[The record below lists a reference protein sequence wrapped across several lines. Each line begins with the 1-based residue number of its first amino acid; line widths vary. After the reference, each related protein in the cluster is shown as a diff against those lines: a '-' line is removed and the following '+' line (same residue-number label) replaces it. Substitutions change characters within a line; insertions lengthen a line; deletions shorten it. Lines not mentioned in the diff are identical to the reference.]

1 MPTYLSISHD
11 FQHEIV
17 IKKSRFITNLKRV
30 NSEAEAVEF
39 INAIKKEHYKANHNT
54 SAFMIGDRDE
64 VQRASDDGEPS
75 GTAGVPILEV
85 LKRNEVHDVVA
96 VVTRYFG
103 GIKLG
108 AGGLI
113 RAYAG
118 SAAEAIAAVGLVHRV
133 VMTTMDLT
141 LEYPQFDTLN
151 HWLTQNNYQTPT
163 VTYTDK
169 VNLALPIETADI
181 ANFTQSVTELLN
193 GRVTIVTGAE
203 SFQEIP
209 YVTDQPEA

>member
-1 MPTYLSISHD
+1 MNEYLTIADD
-11 FQHEIV
+11 FEHEIV

-30 NSEAEAVEF
+30 RSEDEAVEF

-64 VQRASDDGEPS
+64 IQRASDDGEPS

-85 LKRNEVHDVVA
+85 LKRNEIHDVVA

-118 SAAEAIAAVGLVHRV
+118 SAAEAIAAVGLVQRLLMKTV
-133 VMTTMDLT
+133 NLT
-141 LEYPQFDTLN
+141 IEYPQFDTLT
-151 HWLTQNNYQTPT
+151 HWLTANNYQEPT
-163 VTYTDK
+163 VNYTDK
-169 VNLALPIETADI
+169 INLSLPIKDADI
-181 ANFTQSVTELLN
+181 ASFTEGVTNLLS
-193 GRVTIVTGAE
+193 GRVTIAVGE
-203 SFQEIP
+203 DSFQEIP
-209 YVTDQPEA
+209 YSADNSKS

>member
-30 NSEAEAVEF
+30 HSEDEAVAF

-54 SAFMIGDRDE
+54 SAFVLGDRDE
-64 VQRASDDGEPS
+64 IQRASDDGEPS

-118 SAAEAIAAVGLVHRV
+118 SAAEALAEVGLIQRV

-151 HWLTQNNYQTPT
+151 HWLSQNNYQTP
-163 VTYTDK
+163 VVNYTDK
-169 VNLALPIETADI
+169 VNLTLPIETADI
-181 ANFTQSVTELLN
+181 AHFTNSITELLN
-193 GRVTIVTGAE
+193 GRVVISVGDE

-209 YVTDQPEA
+209 YEPNQEDA